1 MVDRKNIKI
10 LIIDDDDEIRYSLN
24 RVLASRGFEIEEAS
38 SGEAGIECAR
48 NSRYQVIFLD
58 NRMGGMN
65 GLEALQH
72 LRSELPEAMI
82 ILMTAFGTT
91 QTAIEAMKY
100 GAFDYIIKPFD
111 LKKVLDLTEKAIQA
125 HSDLAQSKDEYAPLL
140 NSEDYKE
147 GIVGSSDAMQEVFK
161 SIGQVG
167 DRRLYKR
174 VPSRATAAKS
184 QPPATMWPR

>member
-100 GAFDYIIKPFD
+100 GAFDYIIKPFE
-111 LKKVLDLTEKAIQA
+111 LRKV
-125 HSDLAQSKDEYAPLL
+125 
-140 NSEDYKE
+140 
-147 GIVGSSDAMQEVFK
+147 
-161 SIGQVG
+161 
-167 DRRLYKR
+167 R
-174 VPSRATAAKS
+174 
-184 QPPATMWPR
+184 